1 MTEQEIIEIY
11 GKSIWDM
18 TPTERAENG
27 LIETWAKLVDQNAS
41 DCYDWDED

>member
-1 MTEQEIIEIY
+1 MTEQEIIELY

-18 TPTERAENG
+18 TPTERYENG

-41 DCYDWDED
+41 ECFNWDND